1 MDAIAAAE
9 ERIVSERLRQK
20 LNEVNTAAQTQ
31 FAGIQ
36 DHVAFTLQQAYYRC
50 AYECFDRRRNQEEIG
65 RCVEHCSVP
74 VHNAQNLFQNEMAKF
89 QVTHDVKDR
98 LWPVRTVFWDVTRE
112 VLGVSTGRFGGHQ
125 GDWWWDGEVQVKVE
139 EKKVAYVKFVESND
153 EEERLNRSLMVC
165 QDKFE
170 SAKLQKNKSNATM
183 ELESCV
189 DQSVHDSIN
198 VLPHLVDK
206 LKASLGIN
214 N

>member
-9 ERIVSERLRQK
+9 ERVVSERLRQK
-20 LNEVNTAAQTQ
+20 LNQVNTAAQTQ

-36 DHVAFTLQQAYYRC
+36 DHVKFTLQQAYFRC
-50 AYECFDRRRNQEEIG
+50 AYECFDRRRKQEEIE

-74 VHNAQNLFQNEMAKF
+74 VHNAHNLFQNEMAKF
-89 QVTHDVKDR
+89 Q
-98 LWPVRTVFWDVTRE
+98 
-112 VLGVSTGRFGGHQ
+112 
-125 GDWWWDGEVQVKVE
+125 
-139 EKKVAYVKFVESND
+139 
-153 EEERLNRSLMVC
+153 ERLNRSLMVC

-170 SAKLQKNKSNATM
+170 SAKLQKNRSDATM

-206 LKASLGIN
+206 LKGSLGIRN
-214 N
+214 